1 MKNRRIELRRRF
13 ARQSHRNRRGDSF
26 AQGVLARHDYGE
38 VDPNGLSWW
47 DDVMFVHGR
56 VRINVAWQHPRNV
69 YQGMIEDAA
78 MKASKHLREKIEGDL
93 FAGAEK
99 TYRKLG
105 RSRKKVLSYTTVRRS
120 GEDEWFNALRAEEER
135 LSIAADFI
143 VVPSFRI
150 ESLNWCRFIEITVPV
165 EVRHAGE
172 LRVLADLVRRLLRN
186 ETTLEL
192 EFPGYIYGKAQWA
205 ADGLAGRPLYP
216 VAHRIAG
223 T

>member
-1 MKNRRIELRRRF
+1 MKNRQIELRRRL
-13 ARQSHRNRRGDSF
+13 ARQYHRNRRGDSF

-47 DDVMFVHGR
+47 DDAMFVQGR
-56 VRINVAWQHPRNV
+56 VRMNVAWQHPRNV

-78 MKASKHLREKIEGDL
+78 MKATEHLREKVEGDL

-99 TYRKLG
+99 TYKKLG
-105 RSRKKVLSYTTVRRS
+105 RSRKKVQSYTSARRS
-120 GEDEWFNALRAEEER
+120 GAQEWFDALRAEEAR
-135 LSIAADFI
+135 LSAAAEFT
-143 VVPSFRI
+143 VTPGFKV
-150 ESLNWCRFIEITVPV
+150 ESLNWCRFIEITAPV
-165 EVRHAGE
+165 EVRSAGE
-172 LRVLADLVRRLLRN
+172 LRALADLVCRLLRS
-186 ETTLEL
+186 ETSLEL